1 MRKYSDRKNR
11 KIFLYFLIIYIF
23 SCVVNIGYAE
33 NVSLKNSINQII
45 ERNSNSDSSVESD
58 VHKTDEANTRFAFV
72 LFYMQSCP
80 HCQRFDPILK
90 AFSDDHHIAV
100 LAYTLDGKSLPSFP
114 NSFNPTQ
121 TELLKFFPTQSP
133 VVPTLFLMDQ
143 QTHHIYPVFQGEASR
158 YQLSQR
164 YSLLKNKIER
174 NQFQSSNIAQSEQN
188 KNNFSASEQDFNYE

>member
-1 MRKYSDRKNR
+1 MDTSHKIKISI
-11 KIFLYFLIIYIF
+11 IFLFSIIF
-23 SCVVNIGYAE
+23 STMILNCYALNE
-33 NVSLKNSINQII
+33 SFENSINQII
-45 ERNSNSDSSVESD
+45 SSNSGANSD
-58 VHKTDEANTRFAFV
+58 LKQNTTHANEENKRFAFV

-121 TELLKFFPTQSP
+121 TELLKFFPTQNP

-188 KNNFSASEQDFNYE
+188 KNNFSGSEQDFNYE

>member
-1 MRKYSDRKNR
+1 MMRKYSDRKNK

-33 NVSLKNSINQII
+33 NVSLKNLINQII

-58 VHKTDEANTRFAFV
+58 IHKTDEANTRFAFV

-90 AFSDDHHIAV
+90 AFSDDHRIPV

-121 TELLKFFPTQSP
+121 TELLKFFPTQNP

-164 YSLLKNKIER
+164 YSLLKNKIESD
-174 NQFQSSNIAQSEQN
+174 QFESNPSQNEQ
-188 KNNFSASEQDFNYE
+188 KQNNFSGTEQNFSYE